1 MDAFSHQSIRSDGLV
16 IVKTTSMTIHMSCHL
31 NLLRFPFDKQ
41 ECPIRATQWT
51 SNQSSFRI
59 INPELDFNEAEPFGL
74 YEQQTSD

>member
-1 MDAFSHQSIRSDGLV
+1 MSLESVELSVENEYSIFV
-16 IVKTTSMTIHMSCHL
+16 
-31 NLLRFPFDKQ
+31 Q

-74 YEQQTSD
+74 YEQQVQNKLEPAEIIH